1 MEYSLI
7 YIIFLMKNLFIFFP
21 ERLVVPGSYAKP
33 TASGPQGRS
42 YGQRA
47 YYDANTECTVGTECT
62 PLHDCTA
69 MIYEVAK
76 MCYYGDKSLFCGGG
90 EEMPYVCC
98 PSSPLEKN
106 QVCGKSLVQGHFYRG
121 LGTYPFV
128 ARIGFKRK

>member
-1 MEYSLI
+1 
-7 YIIFLMKNLFIFFP
+7 
-21 ERLVVPGSYAKP
+21 
-33 TASGPQGRS
+33 
-42 YGQRA
+42 
-47 YYDANTECTVGTECT
+47 
-62 PLHDCTA
+62 

-76 MCYYGDKSLFCGGG
+76 MCYYGDKSLFCGGS

-128 ARIGFKRK
+128 ARIGFKRKLLN